1 MFIAVAGPHIAD
13 DFLRHRDPGRS
24 QQAFNL
30 LITILTGNAW
40 NQERLFGDSVPLLAD
55 KNTLEISVCGV
66 CLRLCLHT
74 SVCTFHVYGG
84 EKRVVCVLPC
94 VSTYSLETVSH

>member
-1 MFIAVAGPHIAD
+1 MCIAVAGPHIAD

-55 KNTLEISVCGV
+55 KNTLEIRVCGV

-74 SVCTFHVYGG
+74 SVCTFHVHGG